1 MTMELHAGPLHDLT
15 LHELHRR
22 RMAKEIRT
30 VEIAESVLARIEA
43 VEPKVKAYIT
53 LTPEGVLERA
63 RAADERIEKGR
74 PLSPIDGM
82 PLAIKDIF
90 TTQGV
95 RTTCGSKILEH
106 FVPPYDATVV
116 ARLKAAGLNLAGK
129 ANMDE
134 FAMGSSTENSA
145 YGPTRNPWDLSRVPG
160 GTSGG
165 SGAAVAAG
173 ECIAALG
180 TDTGGSIRQP
190 AAFTSVV
197 GLKPTYGRVSR
208 YGMTAFASSLDQGG
222 PMTRDVRDAAI
233 LLNLIAGHDPRDS
246 TCSTLP
252 VPDFTQALKGDLKGR
267 RIGLV
272 KQFQEQGQPEPEVA
286 AAFAANLKTL
296 QDLGAE
302 PVEVSLPSLS
312 YAIAVYYIL
321 APCEAS
327 SNLGR
332 YDGVR
337 YGLRVQDGGLLE
349 QYTHTREQGFGP
361 EVKRRIMLGTFA
373 LSAGYYDAYYVRA
386 MKIRRMLRRDFDLA
400 FAKVDLIASPV
411 SPVPAFKLGEKLADP
426 LQMYLIDAYTL
437 PANLAGIPGI
447 SVPGGFTAAGLPIGL
462 QLMAPHFA
470 EERLL
475 QAAHAFESATKH
487 HERRPP
493 LA

>member
-1 MTMELHAGPLHDLT
+1 MELYDRP
-15 LHELHRR
+15 LHELHRL

-30 VEIAESVLARIEA
+30 TEIAEAVLNRIEA
-43 VEPKVKAYIT
+43 VECKVKAYIT
-53 LTPEGVLERA
+53 LTADGVLERA
-63 RAADERIEKGR
+63 RAADERIAKGA

-82 PLAIKDIF
+82 PLAVKDIF
-90 TTQGV
+90 ATQGV
-95 RTTCGSKILEH
+95 QTTCGSKILAG

-145 YGPTRNPWDLSRVPG
+145 FGPTHNPWDLSRVPG

-208 YGMTAFASSLDQGG
+208 YGMVAYASSLDQGG

-233 LLNLIAGHDPRDS
+233 LLNLIAGRDPRDS
-246 TCSTLP
+246 TSADVP
-252 VPDFTQALKGDLKGR
+252 VPDYTQALRGDLKGR

-272 KQFQEQGQPEPEVA
+272 KEFQEQGQPDPEVS
-286 AAFAANLKTL
+286 AAFAANLTTL
-296 QDLGAE
+296 QALGAE
-302 PVEVSLPSLS
+302 AVEISLPSLS

-361 EVKRRIMLGTFA
+361 EVKRRIILGTFA
-373 LSAGYYDAYYVRA
+373 LSSGYYDAYYVRA
-386 MKIRRMLRRDFDLA
+386 MKIRRMLRRDFDRA
-400 FAKVDLIASPV
+400 FGQVDLIASPT

-426 LQMYLIDAYTL
+426 LQMYLVDAYTL
-437 PANLAGIPGI
+437 PANLAGLPAV
-447 SVPGGFTAAGLPIGL
+447 SVPGGFTRGGLPLGL

-475 QAAHAFESATKH
+475 QAAHAFESATPH
-487 HERRPP
+487 HERRPS

>member
-1 MTMELHAGPLHDLT
+1 MTTAWHDRP
-15 LHELHRR
+15 LHELHEL
-22 RMAKEIRT
+22 RMAKEVST
-30 VEIAESVLARIEA
+30 VEIAQAVLRRIEA

-63 RAADERIEKGR
+63 READARIAKGKL
-74 PLSPIDGM
+74 LSPIDGL
-82 PLAIKDIF
+82 PLAVKDIF
-90 TTQGV
+90 STQGIQ
-95 RTTCGSKILEH
+95 TTCGSKILEG

-145 YGPTRNPWDLSRVPG
+145 YGPTHNPWDLTRVPG

-165 SGAAVAAG
+165 SAAAVAAG
-173 ECIAALG
+173 ECIAAVG

-208 YGMTAFASSLDQGG
+208 YGMVAYASSFDQGG

-233 LLNLIAGHDPRDS
+233 LLNLIAGRDPRDS
-246 TCSTLP
+246 TSADVP
-252 VPDFTQALKGDLKGR
+252 VPDFTQALRGDLKGR

-272 KQFQEQGQPEPEVA
+272 KEFQQGGGADAEVT

-296 QDLGAE
+296 ADLGAE
-302 PVEVSLPSLS
+302 AIEVSLPSLD
-312 YAIAVYYIL
+312 YAIAVYYVL

-337 YGLRVQDGGLLE
+337 YGLRVEDGNLLD
-349 QYTHTREQGFGP
+349 QYMQTRERGFGP

-373 LSAGYYDAYYVRA
+373 LSSGYYDAYYVRA
-386 MKIRRMLRRDFDLA
+386 MKMRRMLRRDFDEA
-400 FAKVDLIASPV
+400 FKRVDLIASPV
-411 SPVPAFKLGEKLADP
+411 SPVPAFKLGERLADP

-437 PANLAGIPGI
+437 PANLAGLPAI
-447 SVPGGFTAAGLPIGL
+447 SVPGGFTKSGLPLGL

-475 QAAHAFESATKH
+475 QASHAFEAATPH
-487 HERRPP
+487 HIRRPT

>member
-1 MTMELHAGPLHDLT
+1 VTTAWHDRP
-15 LHELHRR
+15 LHELHEL
-22 RMAKEIRT
+22 RMAKEVST
-30 VEIAESVLARIEA
+30 VEIAQAVLRRIEA

-63 RAADERIEKGR
+63 READARIAKGKL
-74 PLSPIDGM
+74 LSPIDGL
-82 PLAIKDIF
+82 PLAVKDIF
-90 TTQGV
+90 STQGIQ
-95 RTTCGSKILEH
+95 TTCGSKILEG

-145 YGPTRNPWDLSRVPG
+145 YGPTHNPWDLTRVPG

-165 SGAAVAAG
+165 SAAAVAAG
-173 ECIAALG
+173 ECIAAVG

-208 YGMTAFASSLDQGG
+208 YGMVAYASSFDQGG

-233 LLNLIAGHDPRDS
+233 LLNLIAGRDPRDS
-246 TCSTLP
+246 TSADVP
-252 VPDFTQALKGDLKGR
+252 VPDFTQALRGDLKGR

-272 KQFQEQGQPEPEVA
+272 KEFQQGGGADAEVT

-296 QDLGAE
+296 ADLGAE
-302 PVEVSLPSLS
+302 AIEVSLPSLD
-312 YAIAVYYIL
+312 YAIAVYYVL

-337 YGLRVQDGGLLE
+337 YGLRVEDGNLLD
-349 QYTHTREQGFGP
+349 QYMQTRERGFGP

-373 LSAGYYDAYYVRA
+373 LSSGYYDAYYVRA
-386 MKIRRMLRRDFDLA
+386 MKMRRMLRRDFDEA
-400 FAKVDLIASPV
+400 FKRVDLIASPV
-411 SPVPAFKLGEKLADP
+411 SPVPAFKLGERLADP

-437 PANLAGIPGI
+437 PANLAGLPAI
-447 SVPGGFTAAGLPIGL
+447 SVPGGFTKSGLPLGL

-475 QAAHAFESATKH
+475 QASHAFEAATPH
-487 HERRPP
+487 HIRRPT

>member
-1 MTMELHAGPLHDLT
+1 MELYDRP

-30 VEIAESVLARIEA
+30 EEIAESVLKRIEA
-43 VEPKVKAYIT
+43 VEPKVKAYIS
-53 LTPEGVLERA
+53 LTTAGVLERA
-63 RAADERIEKGR
+63 READGRIAKGR

-90 TTQGV
+90 ATEGV
-95 RTTCGSKILEH
+95 QTTCGSKILAG

-116 ARLKAAGLNLAGK
+116 MRLRAGGLNLVGK

-145 YGPTRNPWDLSRVPG
+145 FGPTHNPWDLARVPG

-208 YGMTAFASSLDQGG
+208 YGMVAFASSLDQGG

-233 LLNLIAGHDPRDS
+233 LLNLMAGRDPRDS
-246 TCSTLP
+246 TSADIA
-252 VPDFTQALKGDLKGR
+252 VPDYTQALYGDLKGK

-272 KQFQEQGQPEPEVA
+272 KEFQQQGQPEPEVS

-302 PVEVSLPSLS
+302 AIEISLPSLS

-349 QYTHTREQGFGP
+349 QYTHTRERGFGP
-361 EVKRRIMLGTFA
+361 EVKRRIILGTFA
-373 LSAGYYDAYYVRA
+373 LSSGYYDAYYVRA
-386 MKIRRMLRRDFDLA
+386 MKIRRMLRRDFEQA
-400 FAKVDLIASPV
+400 FAKVDLVASPT
-411 SPVPAFKLGEKLADP
+411 SPVPAFKLGERLADP

-437 PANLAGIPGI
+437 PANLAGLPAI
-447 SVPGGFTAAGLPIGL
+447 SVPGGFTRSGLPLGL

-475 QAAHAFESATKH
+475 QAAHAFESATPH